1 MTGEKL
7 IHVKLEYEDAIQSK
21 KNILSLEMDLLKTI
35 QTIKRYNKYR
45 SEELQLKIKLH
56 RQIKTLLTE
65 IRRLQKNLPELKIPK
80 ILKEPEIAE
89 TTPKEKHHEDNIES
103 QLKKIQ
109 EKLDSLVTN
118 NF

>member
-1 MTGEKL
+1 MTDEKL

-35 QTIKRYNKYR
+35 QTIKRYNKHR

-65 IRRLQKNLPELKIPK
+65 IRHLQKNLPELKIPQ
-80 ILKEPEIAE
+80 ILKGHKIEEII
-89 TTPKEKHHEDNIES
+89 PKEKYYDDSIES

-109 EKLDSLVTN
+109 EKLDSLGTN